1 MLAEEAMSRTAIVVC
16 AGGPARAAL
25 PEVPEDALVI
35 AADGGILEAERL
47 GLRVDLLVGDLDSA
61 PPDAIA
67 RAPRVE
73 RHPVDKDASDLEL
86 AMAAA
91 VAGEARRI
99 VVVGGDG
106 GRLDHLLGNAFLLGS
121 DRWAAV
127 EIDAVLGDALIAVVR
142 DERSIDGR
150 VGELISL
157 YAVGGPAHGVTTDG
171 LRWALDDGDLLPGSS
186 LGLSNEFSEP
196 LATVRVRE
204 GVVLAI
210 RPGVP
215 G

>member
-1 MLAEEAMSRTAIVVC
+1 MPATAIVVC
-16 AGGPARAAL
+16 AGGPARGAL
-25 PEVPEDALVI
+25 PEIPEDAIVI
-35 AADGGILEAERL
+35 AADGGIVEAERL

-61 PPDAIA
+61 PADAIA

-86 AMAAA
+86 AMEAA
-91 VAGEARRI
+91 VAAEARRI

-127 EIDAVLGDALIAVVR
+127 QIDAVLGDAQIAVVR
-142 DERSIDGR
+142 NERSIEGE

-157 YAVGGPAHGVTTDG
+157 YAVGGPARGVSTEG
-171 LRWALDDGDLLPGSS
+171 LRWALDDGELLPGSS
-186 LGLSNEFSEP
+186 LGLSNGFAASR
-196 LATVRVRE
+196 ATVRVRE

-210 RPGVP
+210 RPGVRSAISS

>member
-1 MLAEEAMSRTAIVVC
+1 MARTAIVVC
-16 AGGPARAAL
+16 AGGPARAPL
-25 PEVPEDALVI
+25 PDVPEDTLVI
-35 AADGGILEAERL
+35 AADGGIIEAERL

-61 PPDAIA
+61 PADAIA

-86 AMAAA
+86 AMEAA
-91 VAGEARRI
+91 VAGGARRI

-127 EIDAVLGDALIAVVR
+127 EIDAVLGDARITVVR
-142 DERSIDGR
+142 DEREIEGE

-157 YAVGGPAHGVTTDG
+157 YAVGGPARGVTTQG
-171 LRWALDDGDLLPGSS
+171 LRWALRDGDLLPGSS
-186 LGLSNEFSEP
+186 LGLSNEFAAVT
-196 LATVRVRE
+196 ATVRVRE

>member
-25 PEVPEDALVI
+25 AEVPEDALVI

-186 LGLSNEFSEP
+186 LGLSNELSEP

>member
-25 PEVPEDALVI
+25 PEIPEDALVI

-47 GLRVDLLVGDLDSA
+47 GLRIDLLVGDLDSA
-61 PPDAIA
+61 PPEAIA

-73 RHPVDKDASDLEL
+73 RHPTDKDESDLEL
-86 AMAAA
+86 AMDAA
-91 VAGEARRI
+91 VAGGARRI

-127 EIDAVLGDALIAVVR
+127 EIDAVLGDARITVVR
-142 DERSIDGR
+142 DERAIDGE

-157 YAVGGPAHGVTTDG
+157 YAVGGLARGVTTEG
-171 LRWALDDGDLLPGSS
+171 LRWALRDGELSPGSS
-186 LGLSNEFSEP
+186 LGLSNEFAAP
-196 LATVRVRE
+196 RATVRIGD

-210 RPGVP
+210 QPGVA